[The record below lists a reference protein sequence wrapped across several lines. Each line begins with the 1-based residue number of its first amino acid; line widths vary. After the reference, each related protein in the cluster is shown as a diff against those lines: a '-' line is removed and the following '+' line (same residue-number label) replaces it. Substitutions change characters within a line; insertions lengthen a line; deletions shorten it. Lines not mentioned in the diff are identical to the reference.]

1 MKTEKTIWQ
10 KSREELFQELSST
23 PEGLTGAEAARR
35 LEHYGPN
42 ELQEGGRKSVLRIF
56 LEQFA
61 DFLVI
66 ILILAAVV
74 SAILGDVE
82 SMAVILAVIT
92 MNAILG
98 TVQTVKA
105 TASLDSLKQMSAPT
119 AKVCGTVRWSSSP
132 AGRSPWA
139 TWWCWRP
146 ATPSAP
152 TAGCW
157 SAPA

>member
-1 MKTEKTIWQ
+1 MMRKRYYAARFACW
-10 KSREELFQELSST
+10 ELHLFLDT
-23 PEGLTGAEAARR
+23 HPNNKEAARR

-82 SMAVILAVIT
+82 SMAVIL
-92 MNAILG
+92 
-98 TVQTVKA
+98 
-105 TASLDSLKQMSAPT
+105 
-119 AKVCGTVRWSSSP
+119 RSSP
-132 AGRSPWA
+132 
-139 TWWCWRP
+139 
-146 ATPSAP
+146 
-152 TAGCW
+152 
-157 SAPA
+157 